1 NISNMILRCST
12 YIDNPPDLQT
22 VVSIFRAA
30 HKLKFTRFEDW
41 TKSLLEKMWPA
52 QLDPLDTI
60 VATAV
65 VLLARDCGLQSV
77 LKRALYELV
86 RTDGFG
92 QTLGSSTSVSGPFDQ
107 LSAEDHRLLV
117 KARERLISL
126 WMSVAAPSFSPCPL
140 ANIP

>member
-1 NISNMILRCST
+1 MILCCST
-12 YIDNPPDLQT
+12 YIDDPPDLQT

-41 TKSLLEKMWPA
+41 IKSLLEKMWPA
-52 QLDPLDTI
+52 QLDPLDAISIPAEPTPNRNKTRLI
-60 VATAV
+60 CTLVR
-65 VLLARDCGLQSV
+65 LPRV

-92 QTLGSSTSVSGPFDQ
+92 QTLGSSISVPGPCDQ

-126 WMSVAAPSFSPCPL
+126 WM
-140 ANIP
+140 